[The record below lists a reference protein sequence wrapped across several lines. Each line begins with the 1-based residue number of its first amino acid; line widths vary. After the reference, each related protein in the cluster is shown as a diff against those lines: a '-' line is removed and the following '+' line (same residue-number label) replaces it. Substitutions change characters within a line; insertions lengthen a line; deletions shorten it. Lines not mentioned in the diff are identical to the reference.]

1 MHEQD
6 LMNFDEQIKAT
17 VQRPQLLNESFQ
29 PGITHLKE
37 MSRPAEKTFKPE
49 TSVLPQNRVM
59 SQI

>member
-1 MHEQD
+1 
-6 LMNFDEQIKAT
+6 MNFDEQIKAT